1 MDIDAYSI
9 TLTVARLGRRG
20 GGEGGFFENRERFP
34 DFGKKDP
41 DCVHL

>member
-9 TLTVARLGRRG
+9 ILTVARLGRRVG
-20 GGEGGFFENRERFP
+20 GGAFFENRKRFS